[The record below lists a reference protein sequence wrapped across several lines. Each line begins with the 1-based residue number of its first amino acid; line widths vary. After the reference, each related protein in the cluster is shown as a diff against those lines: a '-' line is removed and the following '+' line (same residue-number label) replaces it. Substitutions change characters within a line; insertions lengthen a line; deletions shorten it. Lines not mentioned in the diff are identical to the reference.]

1 MKLLR
6 LSLLLLTGLGFFL
19 AACQK
24 DFLDRKPLNSFSDAA
39 VWSDYSLAEQFAN
52 NIYSGIISGF
62 ERGGYHL
69 SGATD
74 EGENTFPWP
83 ITNDMN
89 RGDLSYTNPDKSLRY
104 GYFWNNPPTYW
115 TYGYDY
121 IRRCNI
127 FLDNVRSVP
136 GDTAKIAALTGE
148 VKFLRAFYYH
158 ELVKFYG
165 GVPLVTRALGVEDIS
180 QLLTPRNTYTECV
193 DFISKE
199 LAEAAALLPATRSGQ
214 SLGRATRGAALA
226 LQGRVLLHAERWA
239 DAATASMK
247 VIDARNYTLFP
258 NFENLFKAANN
269 NNQEVIFSKQ
279 YKSTLVTH
287 DFNRNNGL
295 ISIGGWGGVCP
306 TQNLV
311 DMFEMT
317 DGQTYDKSPL
327 YDPNNPYKNR
337 DPRFYG
343 TVIYDGAVLGTG
355 GDAITVQT
363 RVKGNNGIDGGPN
376 QTDGNATTTG
386 YYLRK
391 YIDEAFFKNPTNGYN
406 NWILLR
412 LGEVLLNYAEAQ
424 NEAVGPDASVYD
436 AVNTLR
442 ARVKMPALP
451 AGLSK
456 EEMRERIRRERAVEL
471 AFEDQRFFDLRRW
484 KLAEEVIGAPI
495 YGMRISQD
503 GKTFTR
509 FKVEDRVF
517 RDRDYLIPIQQDEL
531 IKNSKLQQNPGW

>member
-1 MKLLR
+1 MKTFRIYPLLIAIT
-6 LSLLLLTGLGFFL
+6 SFFF
-19 AACQK
+19 ACES
-24 DFLDRKPLNSFSDAA
+24 DFLDRKPLSSFSDAA
-39 VWSDYSLAEQFAN
+39 VWSDYSLAEQYAN

-62 ERGGYHL
+62 DRGGYHL

-74 EGENTFPWP
+74 EAENTFPWP
-83 ITNDMN
+83 VTNDMN

-104 GYFWNNPPTYW
+104 GYFWTNPPTYW

-127 FLDNVRSVP
+127 FLANIASVP
-136 GDTAKIAALTGE
+136 GDTVQKAALTGE
-148 VKFLRAFYYH
+148 VKFLRALYYH
-158 ELVKFYG
+158 ELTKFYG
-165 GVPLVTRALGVEDIS
+165 GVPLVTKPLGVEDIS
-180 QLLTPRNTYTECV
+180 QLLVPRNSYAECV

-199 LAEAAALLPATRSGQ
+199 LGEAADLLPAIRSGA

-226 LQGRVLLHAERWA
+226 LQGRVLLYADRWA
-239 DAATASMK
+239 ESAVASKKVLDAK
-247 VIDARNYTLFP
+247 NYSLFP
-258 NFENLFKAANN
+258 TFENLFKAANN
-269 NNQEVIFSKQ
+269 NNAEVIFSRQ
-279 YKSTLVTH
+279 YKSTLVAH

-317 DGQTYDKSPL
+317 DGQTYDKSAL
-327 YDPNNPYKNR
+327 YEANNPYKNR

-355 GDAITVQT
+355 ADAITVQT

-406 NWILLR
+406 NWIVLR

-424 NEAVGPDASVYD
+424 NEASGPDATVYD

-451 AGLSK
+451 AGLSQA
-456 EEMRERIRRERAVEL
+456 EMRERIRRERAVEL
-471 AFEDQRFFDLRRW
+471 AFEDHRFFDLRRW
-484 KLAEEVIGAPI
+484 KVAEQVIGSPI
-495 YGMRISQD
+495 YGMRISED

-517 RDRDYLIPIQQDEL
+517 RAKDYLIPIQQDEL
-531 IKNSKLQQNPGW
+531 IKNTKLQQNPGW

>member
-1 MKLLR
+1 MTAVLMGG
-6 LSLLLLTGLGFFL
+6 LLL
-19 AACQK
+19 ACQN
-24 DFLDRKPLNSFSDAA
+24 DFLDRKPLNAFSDTA

-52 NIYSGIISGF
+52 NIYGGIISGF
-62 ERGGYHL
+62 ERGGYFL

-89 RGDLSYTNPDKSLRY
+89 RGDLSYTNRDKMLRY
-104 GYFWNNPPTYW
+104 GYFWTNPPTYW
-115 TYGYDY
+115 EYCYNY

-127 FLDNVRSVP
+127 FLDHIGTVP
-136 GDTAKIAALTGE
+136 GDTARKSALTGE
-148 VKFLRAFYYH
+148 VKFLRGFYYH
-158 ELVKFYG
+158 ELTKFYG
-165 GVPLVTRALGVEDIS
+165 GVPLITKTQGVQNLSEL
-180 QLLTPRNTYTECV
+180 QVPRNTYAECI
-193 DFISKE
+193 DFIGKE
-199 LAEAAALLPATRSGQ
+199 LAEAAALLPVTRTGGEV
-214 SLGRATRGAALA
+214 GRAARGTALA
-226 LQGRVLLHAERWA
+226 LRGRVLLYGERWA
-239 DAATASMK
+239 EAAAASK
-247 VIDARNYTLFP
+247 AVIDAKTYSLFSNYG
-258 NFENLFKAANN
+258 NLFKAANN
-269 NNQEVIFSKQ
+269 NNAEVIFSKQ

-327 YDPNNPYKNR
+327 YDANNPYKNR

-343 TVIYDGAVLGTG
+343 TIICDGTVLGTG
-355 GDAITVQT
+355 PDALTVQT

-376 QTDGNATTTG
+376 QTDGNATKTG

-391 YIDEAFFKNPTNGYN
+391 YIDESFLKNPTNGYN
-406 NWILLR
+406 NWIILR

-424 NEAVGPDASVYD
+424 NEAAGPDASVYD

-442 ARVKMPALP
+442 ARVNMPALP

-456 EEMRERIRRERAVEL
+456 EAMRERIRRERAVEL

-484 KLAEEVIGAPI
+484 KLAEQVIGAPI

-517 RDRDYLIPIQQDEL
+517 TAKDYLIPIQQDEL
-531 IKNSKLQQNPGW
+531 IKNTRLEQNPGW